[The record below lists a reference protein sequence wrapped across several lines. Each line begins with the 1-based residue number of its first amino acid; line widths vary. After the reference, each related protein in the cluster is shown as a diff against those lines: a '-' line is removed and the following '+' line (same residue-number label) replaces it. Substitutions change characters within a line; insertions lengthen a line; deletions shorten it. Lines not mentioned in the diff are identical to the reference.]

1 MAERYR
7 IRRLSA
13 DDIQDAEAKR
23 RAAINAERIKLGYSR
38 KEAAS
43 ALPGAAFLAQGKR
56 ARSQQTGE
64 RAEFFKA
71 QQTEKSMLVANAAA
85 AARHGQLLRGQQLL
99 QASAERAMVLAE
111 QEAKQKAEQKALAAE
126 HFRRQEQSLAAV
138 PDALQYM
145 ATAALKLAERATDA
159 AAETTEAAEKT
170 NAAAQDLA
178 RTAKELVPT
187 KLGLIAGHV
196 LADGVKEVQVA
207 AHAARCWAPAS
218 AAFRPTIREQQ
229 AGLAALGNELHE
241 ARMQLA
247 RTRESQREEGEIFD

>member
-71 QQTEKSMLVANAAA
+71 QQTEKSMLVAN
-85 AARHGQLLRGQQLL
+85 
-99 QASAERAMVLAE
+99 
-111 QEAKQKAEQKALAAE
+111 
-126 HFRRQEQSLAAV
+126 
-138 PDALQYM
+138 
-145 ATAALKLAERATDA
+145 DA
-159 AAETTEAAEKT
+159 AAT
-170 NAAAQDLA
+170 
-178 RTAKELVPT
+178 RH
-187 KLGLIAGHV
+187 G
-196 LADGVKEVQVA
+196 
-207 AHAARCWAPAS
+207 WS
-218 AAFRPTIREQQ
+218 AAPWPAAV
-229 AGLAALGNELHE
+229 AGLGRALPKSIWK
-241 ARMQLA
+241 ASLA
-247 RTRESQREEGEIFD
+247 